1 MNRKR
6 IMKEKRQKSLQI
18 LIFTIIVIIF
28 KYKYNNLNFN
38 ISQYQAVE
46 FISYTLPITLA
57 KMLLIVN
64 FIKLIE
70 LNLKQSKSY
79 SL

>member
-6 IMKEKRQKSLQI
+6 IMKEKRQVSFQI
-18 LIFTIIVIIF
+18 LLFTIIVIIF

-38 ISQYQAVE
+38 ISQYQTVE

>member
-6 IMKEKRQKSLQI
+6 IMKEKRQVSFQI
-18 LIFTIIVIIF
+18 LLFTIIVIIF
-28 KYKYNNLNFN
+28 KYKYNTLDFDL
-38 ISQYQAVE
+38 SKYQMVE
-46 FISYTLPITLA
+46 FVSYTMPLNIA
-57 KMLLIVN
+57 KMIAIVN